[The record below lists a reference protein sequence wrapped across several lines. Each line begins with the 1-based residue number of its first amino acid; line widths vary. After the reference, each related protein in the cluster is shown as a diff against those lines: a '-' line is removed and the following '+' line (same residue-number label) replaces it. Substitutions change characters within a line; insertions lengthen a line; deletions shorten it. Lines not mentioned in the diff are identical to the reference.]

1 MFARV
6 LSISRFL
13 IMLGLIDKRAV
24 NVPMLHMVL
33 CKNPSEDSWYLN
45 ILSSKY
51 ARF

>member
-33 CKNPSEDSWYLN
+33 CKNLSEDSWYLN